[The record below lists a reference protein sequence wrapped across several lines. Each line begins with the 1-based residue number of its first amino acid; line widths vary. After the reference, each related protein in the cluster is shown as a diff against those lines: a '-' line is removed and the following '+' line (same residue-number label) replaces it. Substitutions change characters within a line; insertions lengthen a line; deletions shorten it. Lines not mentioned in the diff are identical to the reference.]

1 MNLFALL
8 SGIIF
13 MMHPIEKFK
22 IPHDCHKIESAI
34 EKIAYGQFATLHYD
48 QDIYNKLTALLEK
61 THTILN
67 CDDKI
72 LEDRNKRALDHNSLI
87 QDFNHIY
94 HEYHMAQK
102 HNEHC
107 PEITSYLEKNKNI
120 DLTQLSDH
128 EQEAFSVMQDMRR
141 SLQCDKE
148 CYQSFDILEIYSH
161 KK

>member
-13 MMHPIEKFK
+13 MMHPIEKFE

-34 EKIAYGQFATLHYD
+34 ENIAYGQFATLHHDKDRYS
-48 QDIYNKLTALLEK
+48 KLTALLEE

-72 LEDRNKRALDHNSLI
+72 LEDRSHDHHTARYI
-87 QDFNHIY
+87 
-94 HEYHMAQK
+94 K
-102 HNEHC
+102 HRYYMMQRHYEHC

-120 DLTQLSDH
+120 DPVQLSNH
-128 EQEAFSVMQDMRR
+128 EQETLHVMQEMGRD
-141 SLQCDKE
+141 LQCDKE
-148 CYQSFDILEIYSH
+148 CYQSIDMLDMYSH